1 MTIIELIKLIKPIPE
16 LFIRIHNI
24 FCLEAFING
33 WHYRDTKED
42 VKARLIYFII
52 NLKLKKRLW
61 MNSLFYLIYFIK
73 KLMEKNYG
81 NVSDVL
87 LKFQ

>member
-1 MTIIELIKLIKPIPE
+1 
-16 LFIRIHNI
+16 
-24 FCLEAFING
+24 
-33 WHYRDTKED
+33 
-42 VKARLIYFII
+42 
-52 NLKLKKRLW
+52 

-87 LKFQ
+87 LKFQQPTNQYNTKELPHYFPSPIIEISVFKAYKAL